1 MGWKT
6 WQLKVRKQVFLENV
20 YYSVYSSYEINIFLF
35 FCGGLQ
41 FKPTKRV
48 SFFLKQEGSACQQ
61 FQSTRL
67 LEFISCDHPI
77 KKLHSPK
84 LTFSPLKMENW
95 KIYFPYGFRPIFRSQ
110 TTSFREGRKF
120 TGSDFSPCHGATPS
134 ARSSVCRTSRAT
146 FP

>member
-1 MGWKT
+1 MSFFGCHMAAEGKKKSFSKT
-6 WQLKVRKQVFLENV
+6 F
-20 YYSVYSSYEINIFLF
+20 SVYSSYEINIFLF

-84 LTFSPLKMENW
+84 LT
-95 KIYFPYGFRPIFRSQ
+95 
-110 TTSFREGRKF
+110 
-120 TGSDFSPCHGATPS
+120 
-134 ARSSVCRTSRAT
+134 
-146 FP
+146 